1 MEVFIFVVLFVA
13 GCVFLYFI
21 MFIMSLLDDISIFL
35 FQKPLYIHLYFN
47 LKKISEQEKAI
58 LRQNFPFYV
67 NLSEKHKCY
76 FHHRLAS
83 FNEKYAF
90 IPRENFTIDKE
101 VQTLVAGTY
110 VMLTFGMRFYLIN
123 SFDKIIIYP
132 EEYYSTHTE
141 QYYKGEFNP
150 RMKAVVFSW
159 KDFKEGYEIDN
170 DNLNLGIHEFSHVVH
185 YHCSRSSDGSSL
197 AFRKQYEK
205 LYKEVNHP
213 PNKQRIIDSN
223 YFRIYAYTNQYE
235 FISVIIEH
243 YFETPQEFNSVF
255 PELFLSVS
263 LMLNHKHKI

>member
-101 VQTLVAGTY
+101 VQTLIAGTY

-159 KDFKEGYEIDN
+159 KDFKEG
-170 DNLNLGIHEFSHVVH
+170 
-185 YHCSRSSDGSSL
+185 
-197 AFRKQYEK
+197 
-205 LYKEVNHP
+205 
-213 PNKQRIIDSN
+213 
-223 YFRIYAYTNQYE
+223 
-235 FISVIIEH
+235 
-243 YFETPQEFNSVF
+243 
-255 PELFLSVS
+255 
-263 LMLNHKHKI
+263 